1 MHGAGAHHA
10 GARVAILV
18 PGTYGPAVRRTM
30 LLVRRHPGRVVDA
43 GPSTDVGSRRM
54 GLVLLGLMLGRCCRN
69 HVRMCVRCRI
79 WIVTCICISPAI
91 YLSAD
96 LSIYL
101 FLHLLLLLLLLPG
114 HLLLLH
120 LMVLLLLGRRIHI

>member
-1 MHGAGAHHA
+1 
-10 GARVAILV
+10 V
-18 PGTYGPAVRRTM
+18 PGTYGSAVRRAL

-43 GPSTDVGSRRM
+43 GPAPDVGSRRM
-54 GLVLLGLMLGRCCRN
+54 SLVLLGLVMSRCCRN

-79 WIVTCICISPAI
+79 WIVT
-91 YLSAD
+91 SAD

>member
-1 MHGAGAHHA
+1 VRGAGAHHA
-10 GARVAILV
+10 SARVAILV
-18 PGTYGPAVRRTM
+18 PGTYGSAVRRAL

-43 GPSTDVGSRRM
+43 GPAPDVGSRRM
-54 GLVLLGLMLGRCCRN
+54 SLVLLGLVMSRCCRN

-79 WIVTCICISPAI
+79 WIVT
-91 YLSAD
+91 SAD